1 MALIRTIGKTSVND
15 FYYNQLDQYGKIIYD
30 AIKNN
35 KENMKTGTYKIDFGR
50 QFNDLLHEENGE
62 QILNT
67 AFQSAWNAVINICS
81 PFSSCNKSLN

>member
-1 MALIRTIGKTSVND
+1 MVPIQIIAIGETSVNS

-35 KENMKTGTYKIDFGR
+35 KENMKTGTYRIDFER

-62 QILNT
+62 KILNT
-67 AFQSAWNAVINICS
+67 AFLCFI
-81 PFSSCNKSLN
+81 